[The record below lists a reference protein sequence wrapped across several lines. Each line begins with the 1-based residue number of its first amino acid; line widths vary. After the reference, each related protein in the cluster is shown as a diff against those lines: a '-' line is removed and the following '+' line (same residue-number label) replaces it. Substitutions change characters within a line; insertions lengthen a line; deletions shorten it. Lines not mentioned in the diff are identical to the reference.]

1 MNDRETLEKA
11 AELLDDYV
19 YVTAYP
25 GRRAEAMNLRAC
37 LRAIVQRAPR
47 KGELYTDNSA
57 VIANAEARIAELE
70 MALYIAQWAIRE
82 PAGPWKSDCERRA
95 LDHIRKV
102 QPYAEEGD

>member
-1 MNDRETLEKA
+1 MNTGKVCSITLRDLYA
-11 AELLDDYV
+11 D
-19 YVTAYP
+19 
-25 GRRAEAMNLRAC
+25 NCQLRK
-37 LRAIVQRAPR
+37 RV
-47 KGELYTDNSA
+47 E
-57 VIANAEARIAELE
+57 ELE